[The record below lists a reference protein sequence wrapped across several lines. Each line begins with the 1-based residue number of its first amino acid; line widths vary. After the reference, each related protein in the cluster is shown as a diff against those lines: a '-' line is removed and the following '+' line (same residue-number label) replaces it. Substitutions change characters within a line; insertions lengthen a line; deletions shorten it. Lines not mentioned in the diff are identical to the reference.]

1 MTNEMR
7 ERLSLNDIVQNI
19 IGVVEESREEIVRI
33 TESSR
38 EQYAEIQQ
46 ELRDLKIRV
55 HDYIKEAERLERHIK
70 DAKARLVVVSKNFD
84 SYSEQDVRSAYET
97 ANVLQL
103 ESFINQRDE
112 MNCRKRRDELERRLI
127 QLDET
132 IERADQLIGRVSVV
146 LNFLTDDMQV
156 MNEKYEKAM
165 QKQEMGL
172 KVFQSA
178 ENERRR
184 LSRDMHDGPAQTLA
198 HVLIRAD
205 LIEKIHQHNGAEA
218 AFEEIHRLRTLIRD
232 GLADIRR
239 IIYDLRPMTLDDLG
253 FVPTLERYL
262 RHIQEISNIPV
273 HFNYLGGGERIDS
286 TYEVA
291 VFRIV
296 QEAVQNAVKHSKA
309 SDIRII
315 IEQYQHSVRIHVKDN
330 GVGFD
335 FDSIVASCDES
346 FGLVGMRERIELI
359 DGEFEIETQPG
370 KGTVIKVKIPIEES
384 EARGETL

>member
-1 MTNEMR
+1 M
-7 ERLSLNDIVQNI
+7 
-19 IGVVEESREEIVRI
+19 
-33 TESSR
+33 
-38 EQYAEIQQ
+38 
-46 ELRDLKIRV
+46 RDLKIGV
-55 HDYIKEAERLERHIK
+55 NDYIKEAERLERHIK

-97 ANVLQL
+97 ANALQL

-146 LNFLTDDMQV
+146 LNFLTDDMQM

-359 DGEFEIETQPG
+359 DGEFDIETQPG

>member
-33 TESSR
+33 TEDSR

-46 ELRDLKIRV
+46 ELRDLKTRV
-55 HDYIKEAERLERHIK
+55 HDYIKEAERLERLIK
-70 DAKARLVVVSKNFD
+70 DSKARLVVVSKNFD
-84 SYSEQDVRSAYET
+84 HYSEQDVRSAYET
-97 ANVLQL
+97 ANALQL

-112 MNCRKRRDELERRLI
+112 MNCRKRRDELERRLVH
-127 QLDET
+127 LDET
-132 IERADQLIGRVSVV
+132 IERADMLISRVSVV

-218 AFEEIHRLRTLIRD
+218 AFEEIHRLRILIRD

-262 RHIQEISNIPV
+262 RHMQEISNIPI
-273 HFNYLGGGERIDS
+273 HFNYLGGGERIES

-330 GVGFD
+330 GIGFD
-335 FDSIVASCDES
+335 FDEIFASCDES

-359 DGEFEIETQPG
+359 DGSFEIETKPD
-370 KGTVIKVKIPIEES
+370 KGTVIKVGIPIEES
-384 EARGETL
+384 EARGETQ

>member
-1 MTNEMR
+1 
-7 ERLSLNDIVQNI
+7 
-19 IGVVEESREEIVRI
+19 
-33 TESSR
+33 
-38 EQYAEIQQ
+38 
-46 ELRDLKIRV
+46 
-55 HDYIKEAERLERHIK
+55 
-70 DAKARLVVVSKNFD
+70 
-84 SYSEQDVRSAYET
+84 
-97 ANVLQL
+97 
-103 ESFINQRDE
+103 
-112 MNCRKRRDELERRLI
+112 MNCRRRRDELERRLI

-146 LNFLTDDMQV
+146 VNFLTDDMLM

-184 LSRDMHDGPAQTLA
+184 LSRYMHDGPAQTLA
-198 HVLIRAD
+198 HVLIRAV
-205 LIEKIHQHNGAEA
+205 LIEKIYQHKGAEA
-218 AFEEIHRLRTLIRD
+218 AFEKIHRLRTLMRD

-253 FVPTLERYL
+253 FLLTLERYL

-291 VFRIV
+291 VSRIV
-296 QEAVQNAVKHSKA
+296 QEAVQNAVKHCKA
-309 SDIRII
+309 SVIRII
-315 IEQYQHSVRIHVKDN
+315 TEQYQHSVRIHVKDI

-335 FDSIVASCDES
+335 IDSIVASCDES
-346 FGLVGMRERIELI
+346 FGLVGRRERIELI
-359 DGEFEIETQPG
+359 DDEFEIETQPG
-370 KGTVIKVKIPIEES
+370 KGTVNKVKIPIEES

>member
-33 TESSR
+33 TEDSR

-46 ELRDLKIRV
+46 ELRDLKTRV
-55 HDYIKEAERLERHIK
+55 HDYIKEAERLERLIK
-70 DAKARLVVVSKNFD
+70 DSKARLVVVSKNFD
-84 SYSEQDVRSAYET
+84 HYSEQDVRSAYET
-97 ANVLQL
+97 ANALQL

-127 QLDET
+127 HLDET
-132 IERADQLIGRVSVV
+132 IERADMLISRVSVV

-262 RHIQEISNIPV
+262 RHMQEISNIPI
-273 HFNYLGGGERIDS
+273 HFNYLGGGERIES

-315 IEQYQHSVRIHVKDN
+315 IEQYHHSVRIHVKDN
-330 GVGFD
+330 GIGFD
-335 FDSIVASCDES
+335 FDEIFASCDES

-359 DGEFEIETQPG
+359 DGSFEIETKPD
-370 KGTVIKVKIPIEES
+370 KGTVIKVRIPIEES
-384 EARGETL
+384 EARGETQ

>member
-1 MTNEMR
+1 MTNGTQDG
-7 ERLSLNDIVQNI
+7 LSLNDIVHNI

-46 ELRDLKIRV
+46 ELQELKLKV
-55 HDYIKEAERLERHIK
+55 EHYIKEADRLERLVR
-70 DAKARLVVVSKNFD
+70 DAKARLVLVSKQFS
-84 SYSEQDVRSAYET
+84 SYSEEDIRKAYET
-97 ANVLQL
+97 ANQLQL
-103 ESFINQRDE
+103 ELFINQRDE
-112 MNCRKRRDELERRLI
+112 SGCRKRRDELERRLVH
-127 QLDET
+127 LDET
-132 IERADQLIGRVSVV
+132 IERADVLIGRVSVI
-146 LNFLTDDMQV
+146 LNFLTDDMQA

-165 QKQEMGL
+165 MKQQMGL

-218 AFEEIHRLRTLIRD
+218 AFEEIHRLRSLIRD

-262 RHIQEISNIPV
+262 RHIEEISGIPV
-273 HFNYLGGGERIDS
+273 HFTYRGGGERINS

-296 QEAVQNAVKHSKA
+296 QEAAQNAVKHSKA
-309 SDIRII
+309 TEIRII
-315 IEQYQHSVRIHVKDN
+315 IEQYLHSIRIHVKDN

-335 FDSIVASCDES
+335 YDEATKTCDES

-359 DGEFEIETQPG
+359 GGELDVGTSVGE
-370 KGTVIKVKIPIEES
+370 GTVIKVKIPIEES
-384 EARGETL
+384 DVRGETL

>member
-97 ANVLQL
+97 ANALQL

-132 IERADQLIGRVSVV
+132 IERAD
-146 LNFLTDDMQV
+146 
-156 MNEKYEKAM
+156 
-165 QKQEMGL
+165 
-172 KVFQSA
+172 
-178 ENERRR
+178 
-184 LSRDMHDGPAQTLA
+184 H
-198 HVLIRAD
+198 
-205 LIEKIHQHNGAEA
+205 
-218 AFEEIHRLRTLIRD
+218 
-232 GLADIRR
+232 
-239 IIYDLRPMTLDDLG
+239 
-253 FVPTLERYL
+253 
-262 RHIQEISNIPV
+262 
-273 HFNYLGGGERIDS
+273 
-286 TYEVA
+286 
-291 VFRIV
+291 
-296 QEAVQNAVKHSKA
+296 
-309 SDIRII
+309 
-315 IEQYQHSVRIHVKDN
+315 
-330 GVGFD
+330 
-335 FDSIVASCDES
+335 
-346 FGLVGMRERIELI
+346 
-359 DGEFEIETQPG
+359 
-370 KGTVIKVKIPIEES
+370 
-384 EARGETL
+384 

>member
-1 MTNEMR
+1 MTNEMG

-46 ELRDLKIRV
+46 ELRELKTRV
-55 HDYIKEAERLERHIK
+55 HDYIKEAARLERHIK
-70 DAKARLVVVSKNFD
+70 DSKARLVIVSKNFD
-84 SYSEQDVRSAYET
+84 NYSEQDIRSAYET
-97 ANVLQL
+97 ANSLQL

-132 IERADQLIGRVSVV
+132 IERADMLISRVSVV

-262 RHIQEISNIPV
+262 RHMQEISNIPI

-309 SDIRII
+309 GDIRII

-330 GVGFD
+330 GIGFD
-335 FDSIVASCDES
+335 FTSIVESCDES
-346 FGLVGMRERIELI
+346 FGLIGMRERIEMI

-370 KGTVIKVKIPIEES
+370 KGTVIKVRIPVEES
-384 EARGETL
+384 GARGETL

>member
-33 TESSR
+33 TEDSR

-46 ELRDLKIRV
+46 ELRDLKTRV
-55 HDYIKEAERLERHIK
+55 HDYIKEAERLERLIK
-70 DAKARLVVVSKNFD
+70 DSKARLVVVSKNFD
-84 SYSEQDVRSAYET
+84 HYSEQDVRSAYET
-97 ANVLQL
+97 ANALQL

-112 MNCRKRRDELERRLI
+112 MNCRKRRDELERRLVH
-127 QLDET
+127 LDET
-132 IERADQLIGRVSVV
+132 IERADMLISRVSVV

-218 AFEEIHRLRTLIRD
+218 AFEEIHRLRILIRD

-262 RHIQEISNIPV
+262 RHMQEISNIPI
-273 HFNYLGGGERIDS
+273 HFNYLGGGERIES

-309 SDIRII
+309 NDIRII

-330 GVGFD
+330 GIGFD
-335 FDSIVASCDES
+335 FDEIFASCDES

-359 DGEFEIETQPG
+359 DGSFEIETKPG
-370 KGTVIKVKIPIEES
+370 KGTVIKVGIPIEES
-384 EARGETL
+384 EARGETQ

>member
-97 ANVLQL
+97 ANALQF

-146 LNFLTDDMQV
+146 LNFLTDDMQM

-205 LIEKIHQHNGAEA
+205 LIEKIYQHNGAEA

-335 FDSIVASCDES
+335 FDSTVASCDES